1 MASKSNLDLE
11 GVNESITDLR
21 RKMEALMED
30 RVTPAVGRA
39 ADRAQAFVG
48 RAQNVASDYAGQA
61 QDYAHQ
67 AQDFARKEADTVA
80 SIVKE
85 RPFTTIALAA
95 GIGYVL
101 ARLLRR

>member
-1 MASKSNLDLE
+1 MASKSNIDLE
-11 GVNESITDLR
+11 PVEERIADLR
-21 RKMEALMED
+21 RKVESLMED

-48 RAQNVASDYAGQA
+48 RAQATASDYAGQA
-61 QDYAHQ
+61 QDL
-67 AQDFARKEADTVA
+67 ARKEADTVA
-80 SIVKE
+80 SIVKD

>member
-1 MASKSNLDLE
+1 MASKSNIDLE
-11 GVNESITDLR
+11 PVEERIADLR
-21 RKMEALMED
+21 RKVESLMEE

-48 RAQNVASDYAGQA
+48 RAQATANDYAGQA
-61 QDYAHQ
+61 QDL
-67 AQDFARKEADTVA
+67 ARKEADTVA
-80 SIVKE
+80 SIVKD

>member
-1 MASKSNLDLE
+1 MASKSNLDLDD
-11 GVNESITDLR
+11 VNESITDLR
-21 RKMEALMED
+21 RKMESLMED

-48 RAQNVASDYAGQA
+48 RAQATASDYAGQA
-61 QDYAHQ
+61 QDL
-67 AQDFARKEADTVA
+67 ARKEADTVA
-80 SIVKE
+80 SIVKD
-85 RPFTTIALAA
+85 RPFTAIALAA